1 MRPHSVCSRPVFPH
15 RLCYLIIDD
24 LDCELIARQ
33 GTVVILR
40 GVTPSRRSQERAI
53 ELVRSLWEDGR
64 LPAERFANGITE
76 ESIMSLSE
84 LPETLAAL
92 PADKSS
98 KAAETA
104 EIAETS
110 VLPVEQ
116 GAIELCQLLALQ
128 VAYQTACTEAR
139 PLMSLVQA
147 VLEEERSLT
156 QTELELASDRKT
168 GKILQKVA
176 SSSAD
181 LTRFRATMS
190 GHAHL
195 VLEIIRAD
203 GLGEPEII
211 APDGLAEVIGVNSPA
226 NSPANPPAKS

>member
-1 MRPHSVCSRPVFPH
+1 VSPRVVFPH

-24 LDCELIARQ
+24 LDREPIARQ

-40 GVTPSRRSQERAI
+40 GATPSRRSQERAI
-53 ELVRSLWEDGR
+53 ELVRSLWEEGR

-84 LPETLAAL
+84 ILAT
-92 PADKSS
+92 PAGFPAGKSS
-98 KAAETA
+98 EAVEAVE
-104 EIAETS
+104 S
-110 VLPVEQ
+110 SLLPVEQ

-156 QTELELASDRKT
+156 LTELDLASDRKT

-176 SSSAD
+176 STCAD

-190 GHAHL
+190 GHARL

-203 GLGEPEII
+203 GTGEPEII
-211 APDGLAEVIGVNSPA
+211 VQETPDGAIGADS
-226 NSPANPPAKS
+226 